1 MSTHKSPDALWSRL
15 KASLLGP
22 QATAPSGLRE
32 AAFWGPLA
40 PANQP
45 AALAPLPDHIA
56 AVVDKVHRHAYKLTD
71 DDVQS
76 ALAAGVTQ
84 EALFELI
91 IVAAVGAATQRLEA
105 GLSAVSAAPAQETD
119 HAS

>member
-1 MSTHKSPDALWSRL
+1 M
-15 KASLLGP
+15 
-22 QATAPSGLRE
+22 APNALRE
-32 AAFWGPLA
+32 AAFWGPQS
-40 PANQP
+40 PANRP
-45 AALAPLPDHIA
+45 AALEALPTHIA

-71 DDVQS
+71 DDVQA

-91 IVAAVGAATQRLEA
+91 VVAAVGAATQRLEA
-105 GLSAVSAAPAQETD
+105 GLSALSAAPAQETD